1 MNPEALELQYLMGK
15 EYEHSDDK
23 TLPTTVP
30 PPVKVPVKIVLTTNV
45 EPIFDNLIDD
55 NLSSTNFKTW
65 IDSNLDKEINS
76 QLIRKFFLSMFSLLS
91 EYDSCFERGSFI
103 FQNDTNVLFNI
114 LTFDKLKITSSSY
127 NCNDPLSLENTAPA
141 GHPIKSINV
150 HSIGTKTH
158 RAPITQRL
166 DLNAQAGPC
175 VPAVMGTALSPKK
188 QRKNHKF
195 ERIFDG
201 DLTLDD
207 VCNQC
212 NEKMGDEHHHLRVA
226 LYYPYVLNS
235 ALNYSSDFTNNNKK
249 TPLYSTLQFLFVKFE
264 TQPVSGTI
272 VQKMSHIG
280 NYFARHMPRFGNMF
294 STPTTPTNSAVA
306 SPTNSSPPTPT
317 NSAVANPINSFNN
330 PSDNILGD
338 DVVVDTDDVDNADPN
353 TSSASSVSSSSSAN
367 FDTRREDDPLTRY
380 STPLHDSLSQQD
392 KDIMFYE
399 RLGLSTKTLKWYNKY
414 VRIGQEFFVSQQL
427 LEYLLT
433 TYLFKNYVCSHKQPS
448 AKSASGNSNSN
459 VNSVSINSPEKGG
472 KLKKTLKRKN
482 NIKKTHKRHKKT
494 QKRHKKTNKKQIY
507 RKRYN

>member
-1 MNPEALELQYLMGK
+1 MMNPEALELQYLMGK
-15 EYEHSDDK
+15 EYEHPKDDNK
-23 TLPTTVP
+23 TVP
-30 PPVKVPVKIVLTTNV
+30 PPIKVPVKTVLTTNV
-45 EPIFDNLIDD
+45 EPNFDNLIID
-55 NLSSTNFKTW
+55 NLCSTNFKTW

-91 EYDSCFERGSFI
+91 EYNSCFERGSFI

-114 LTFDKLKITSSSY
+114 LTFDKLKITSSAY

-141 GHPIKSINV
+141 GHPNRPNNV

-158 RAPITQRL
+158 RGPITQRL

-175 VPAVMGTALSPKK
+175 VPAVMGTLLSPKK

-195 ERIFDG
+195 ERVFDG
-201 DLTLDD
+201 ELTLDD

-212 NEKMGDEHHHLRVA
+212 NEKIGDVHHHLRLA

-235 ALNYSSDFTNNNKK
+235 ASNYISDFTNNNKS
-249 TPLYSTLQFLFVKFE
+249 PLYSTLKFLFVKFE
-264 TQPVSGTI
+264 TQPVSGTF
-272 VQKMSHIG
+272 VQKVSHIG
-280 NYFARHMPRFGNMF
+280 NYFSRHMPRFGNMF
-294 STPTTPTNSAVA
+294 STPTSSSAT

-353 TSSASSVSSSSSAN
+353 NSNSSSSASSVTSSSSVN
-367 FDTRREDDPLTRY
+367 LDTRREDDPLTRY

-399 RLGLSTKTLKWYNKY
+399 RLGLSTKTLKWYNQY

-448 AKSASGNSNSN
+448 AKSASDNSDL
-459 VNSVSINSPEKGG
+459 NSPEKGG
-472 KLKKTLKRKN
+472 KRKKTQKRRK
-482 NIKKTHKRHKKT
+482 IIKKT
-494 QKRHKKTNKKQIY
+494 QKRHKKTEKIHKKTNKKKT
-507 RKRYN
+507 RKM